1 MKRAIASF
9 LFLATIASLPA
20 YDFVAKKG
28 LRWADGNIPMDLQ
41 LDDTMSP
48 RPLSDG
54 RTSWNAVAQEALD
67 IWNAQLSRVQFAGFS
82 SSVGPGDGNDHNEVF
97 FSPEVYG
104 HQFGSRVLAIT
115 TAWRIGE
122 ERVEGDTVFNT
133 DIDWDSYRGPLDPG
147 SDVDLRRVAA
157 HEFGHTLGLDHP
169 DQAGQVVVSVMNS
182 TISDLDTI
190 ALDDIHGARALY
202 PPNARYA
209 LSVNVIPSGSG
220 EVFGY
225 PAPDLEGKYPAGT
238 LVTLSATPHHR
249 FRFNFWG
256 GDENLAK
263 KKLRV
268 LVVDNETIT
277 ANFSTNGAPV
287 ITSQPQNQAASE
299 FDMVTFLAR
308 VSSQLPVTYQWQH
321 DGVDLPANGAALV
334 LHLVG
339 HEDSGLYSVRVTNA
353 RGETHSKPAR
363 LIVDGY

>member
-1 MKRAIASF
+1 MNRAIALF
-9 LFLATIASLPA
+9 LFLATVASLPA
-20 YDFVAKKG
+20 YDFVTKKR
-28 LRWADGNIPMDLQ
+28 LRWADGNIPINLQ

-48 RPLSDG
+48 QPLSDG
-54 RTSWNAVAQEALD
+54 KNSWNAVAQEALD
-67 IWNAQLSRVQFAGFS
+67 IWNAQLSGVQFAGFS
-82 SSVGPGDGNDHNEVF
+82 SDVGPGDGNGHNEVF
-97 FSPEVYG
+97 FSSEVYG
-104 HQFGSRVLAIT
+104 HQLGSRVLAIT
-115 TAWRIGE
+115 TAWRIGT

-133 DIDWDSYRGPLDPG
+133 EIDWDSYRGPLDSG
-147 SDVDLRRVAA
+147 LVFDLRRVAA
-157 HEFGHTLGLDHP
+157 HEFGHTLGLNHP

-182 TISDLDTI
+182 IISDLDTI
-190 ALDDIHGARALY
+190 ALDDIHGVRALY
-202 PPNARYA
+202 PPNARYT
-209 LSVNVIPSGSG
+209 LSVNVIPPGSG
-220 EVFGY
+220 DVFAF

-238 LVTLSATPHHR
+238 LVTLSAKPHRR

-287 ITSQPQNQAASE
+287 ILSQPQHQAASE
-299 FDMVTFLAR
+299 FDTVTFTAR
-308 VSSQLPVTYQWQH
+308 VSSQLPVSYQWQR
-321 DGVDLPANGAALV
+321 DGADLPATGATLV

-363 LIVDGY
+363 LVVDGY